1 MPAVDTKASLK
12 LTFFVNDLP
21 HFDTVAEPAVA
32 RRIWVLPLRAQ
43 FFRPN
48 EHSVLRA
55 QLIESGKAH
64 YIFEQVIPSL
74 PFHLPSM

>member
-1 MPAVDTKASLK
+1 MPAVDTKAALK

-43 FFRPN
+43 FFKPN
-48 EHSVLRA
+48 ESSVLRTKLVEA
-55 QLIESGKAH
+55 GKAH
-64 YIFEQVIPSL
+64 YIFDQVL
-74 PFHLPSM
+74 LCHRFAL